1 MKTFKNS
8 INPEVKIISFQ
19 KKRNVRNSFNSEI
32 NDKFVSLFCKQIYFG
47 DRFREKF
54 NTLLVET
61 DFAYPTDAIRIKETI
76 DLFIESSNQMLGDY
90 IENAIEL
97 TNKENEVLIKPEVS
111 FFVEDTNEVSIN
123 ESWTKD
129 WMEQTEHLRGD
140 FQKTE
145 LLDNVMDDF
154 YYYTDVAV

>member
-8 INPEVKIISFQ
+8 FIPEVKIISFQ
-19 KKRNVRNSFNSEI
+19 KKRNMRNSFNSEI

-111 FFVEDTNEVSIN
+111 FFVEDAIEVSIN
-123 ESWTKD
+123 ESWAKD

-145 LLDNVMDDF
+145 LVDNLMDDF
-154 YYYTDVAV
+154 YYYTDVAI